1 MRKVSSVPTTVR
13 WRRPTV
19 GWSCAGILV
28 LALAAAGAALDGAQR
43 ETATGLAQPRAIT
56 FKITPVSG
64 PSWLGHLRISF
75 DRTSMG
81 RMGQNTPPPTVRYEP
96 KWNQLAGAED
106 LNERFVLSGSDL
118 YRLDC
123 ESCHQP
129 DGRGSPPEIHSL
141 IEPVQATS
149 AAFME
154 QRMKAMGRP
163 ISEAMAREMAAG
175 GETAIRTRLLKGG
188 EKMPPFDHL
197 QGAEVEALLAFLR
210 ELAGVPGAESHQIR
224 VIEPYTRVGEHLVKG
239 TCHICHPATGPG
251 TDPEALLRNVLP
263 SLASFPREKTI
274 YDVMRKA
281 RQGAPVAMGP
291 LHQPSGGRMPVFSYL
306 TDDEVAA
313 GYLYLIIYPPRQ

>member
-1 MRKVSSVPTTVR
+1 MRTDRSVASHGVR
-13 WRRPTV
+13 AAV
-19 GWSCAGILV
+19 ASAAVAIV
-28 LALAAAGAALDGAQR
+28 MFALAGPEAHGGRQDPARSKAPP
-43 ETATGLAQPRAIT
+43 QPRVIS
-56 FKITPVSG
+56 FKVTPVAGS
-64 PSWLGHLRISF
+64 SWLDHLQISF

-81 RMGQNTPPPTVRYEP
+81 RMGENTPPGTVRYEP
-96 KWNQLAGAED
+96 KWNQLAGSED

-163 ISEAMAREMAAG
+163 ITSAMARDMAAA
-175 GETAIRTRLLKGG
+175 GEAAIRTRLLKGG

-197 QGAEVEALLAFLR
+197 QGAEVDALLAFLR
-210 ELAGVPGAESHQIR
+210 ELAGVPGAESQQIR
-224 VIEPYTRVGEHLVKG
+224 IAEPYTRVGEHLVKG
-239 TCHICHPATGPG
+239 TCHICHAATGPG
-251 TDPEALLRNVLP
+251 INPQALLRNVLP

-274 YDVMRKA
+274 FFVMQKA
-281 RQGAPVAMGP
+281 RQGAPVAVGP
-291 LHQPSGGRMPVFSYL
+291 LGQVSGGRMPVFSYL

-313 GYLYLIIYPPRQ
+313 AYLYLIIYPPRD

>member
-1 MRKVSSVPTTVR
+1 MR
-13 WRRPTV
+13 RRVAAVFPGV
-19 GWSCAGILV
+19 ALLV
-28 LALAAAGAALDGAQR
+28 LAASVAIAARGQ
-43 ETATGLAQPRAIT
+43 TPQPGLPPPRAIT
-56 FKITPVSG
+56 FRVAPVSDT
-64 PSWLGHLRISF
+64 SWLEHLKISF

-81 RMGQNTPPPTVRYEP
+81 RMGQNTPPPTIRYEP
-96 KWNQLAGAED
+96 KWNQLAGSED

-149 AAFME
+149 APFME

-163 ISEAMAREMAAG
+163 ITAAMARDMAAA
-175 GETAIRTRLLKGG
+175 GEAAIRTRLLKGG
-188 EKMPPFDHL
+188 EKMPPFEHL
-197 QGAEVEALLAFLR
+197 QGAEVDALLAFLR
-210 ELAGVPGAESHQIR
+210 ELAGVPGAAGQQIR
-224 VIEPYTRVGEHLVKG
+224 IAEPYARVGEHLVKG
-239 TCHICHPATGPG
+239 TCHICHAATGPG
-251 TDPEALLRNVLP
+251 TNPEALLRNVLP

-274 YDVMRKA
+274 FFVMQKV

-291 LHQPSGGRMPVFSYL
+291 LHEVSGGRMPVFSYL

-313 GYLYLIIYPPRQ
+313 AYLYLIIYPPRQ

>member
-1 MRKVSSVPTTVR
+1 MVAASVAIAARGQKAPPGVSP
-13 WRRPTV
+13 
-19 GWSCAGILV
+19 
-28 LALAAAGAALDGAQR
+28 
-43 ETATGLAQPRAIT
+43 PRAIT
-56 FKITPVSG
+56 FRVTPVSA
-64 PSWLGHLRISF
+64 PSWLEHLKISF

-96 KWNQLAGAED
+96 KWNQLAGSED

-149 AAFME
+149 ASFME

-163 ISEAMAREMAAG
+163 ISAAMARDMAAA
-175 GETAIRTRLLKGG
+175 GEAAIRTRLLKGG
-188 EKMPPFDHL
+188 EKMPPFEHL
-197 QGAEVEALLAFLR
+197 QGAEVDALLAFLR
-210 ELAGVPGAESHQIR
+210 ELAGVPGAASQQIR
-224 VIEPYTRVGEHLVKG
+224 IVEPYTRVGEHLVKG
-239 TCHICHPATGPG
+239 TCHICHAATGPG
-251 TDPEALLRNVLP
+251 TNPEALLRNVLP

-274 YDVMRKA
+274 FFVMQKV

-291 LHQPSGGRMPVFSYL
+291 LHEVSGGRMPVFSYL

-313 GYLYLIIYPPRQ
+313 AYLYLIIYPPRQ

>member
-1 MRKVSSVPTTVR
+1 MLSLGV
-13 WRRPTV
+13 
-19 GWSCAGILV
+19 AI
-28 LALAAAGAALDGAQR
+28 LALAPPVTFAVRRRDPQPSRGALPP
-43 ETATGLAQPRAIT
+43 PRAIT
-56 FKITPVSG
+56 FRVTPVSG
-64 PSWLGHLRISF
+64 PSWLDHLKISF

-96 KWNQLAGAED
+96 KWNQLAGSED

-154 QRMKAMGRP
+154 QRMKAIGRP
-163 ISEAMAREMAAG
+163 ITATMARDMAAA
-175 GETAIRTRLLKGG
+175 GEAAIRTRLLKGG
-188 EKMPPFDHL
+188 EKMPAFEHL
-197 QGAEVEALLAFLR
+197 QGAEVDALLAFLR
-210 ELAGVPGAESHQIR
+210 ELAGVPGAAGEQIR
-224 VIEPYTRVGEHLVKG
+224 IEEPYTRVGEHLVKG
-239 TCHICHPATGPG
+239 TCHVCHAATGPG
-251 TDPEALLRNVLP
+251 TNPESLLRNVLP
-263 SLASFPREKTI
+263 SLVSFPREKTI
-274 YDVMRKA
+274 FFVMQKV

-291 LHQPSGGRMPVFSYL
+291 LHEVSGGRMPVFSYL

-313 GYLYLIIYPPRQ
+313 GYLYLIIYPPR